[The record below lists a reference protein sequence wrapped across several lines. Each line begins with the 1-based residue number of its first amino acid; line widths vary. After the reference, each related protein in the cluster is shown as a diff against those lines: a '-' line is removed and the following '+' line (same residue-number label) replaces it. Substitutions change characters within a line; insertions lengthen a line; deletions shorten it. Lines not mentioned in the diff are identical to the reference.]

1 MPKENFIAA
10 GLTEAMKI
18 TALLRA
24 VPSGRWAEPREIS
37 AAMDRAGVPV
47 SARSLQRALRTL
59 SLSTLF
65 PVEVDDTGNPY
76 RYRWKPGAERIT
88 MPSPDAAERV
98 LLALAADFFRQALP
112 PETGKRLAALLIG
125 PKDPLSGRAVF
136 VPGTLPRVPARIPPL
151 ALEAAARAC
160 EAGTLLRAKVR
171 VGRRTEDALY
181 AVLGFFAEEGS
192 LWAVLLKKGEA
203 APEAHALARIIE
215 ARATSFAAEAPE
227 AFTLRGWIEG
237 RRPAP
242 PLCRLELVL
251 GEGPALRSLRDAPL
265 AKNQKVARL
274 GGKEALFKVSA
285 ELPDTPGLD
294 AWLRARRD
302 DFASVLKA
310 PAEAKE
316 PDAF

>member
-1 MPKENFIAA
+1 
-10 GLTEAMKI
+10 
-18 TALLRA
+18 
-24 VPSGRWAEPREIS
+24 
-37 AAMDRAGVPV
+37 
-47 SARSLQRALRTL
+47 
-59 SLSTLF
+59 
-65 PVEVDDTGNPY
+65 
-76 RYRWKPGAERIT
+76 
-88 MPSPDAAERV
+88 
-98 LLALAADFFRQALP
+98 
-112 PETGKRLAALLIG
+112 
-125 PKDPLSGRAVF
+125 
-136 VPGTLPRVPARIPPL
+136 
-151 ALEAAARAC
+151 
-160 EAGTLLRAKVR
+160 
-171 VGRRTEDALY
+171 
-181 AVLGFFAEEGS
+181 
-192 LWAVLLKKGEA
+192 VLLKKGEA